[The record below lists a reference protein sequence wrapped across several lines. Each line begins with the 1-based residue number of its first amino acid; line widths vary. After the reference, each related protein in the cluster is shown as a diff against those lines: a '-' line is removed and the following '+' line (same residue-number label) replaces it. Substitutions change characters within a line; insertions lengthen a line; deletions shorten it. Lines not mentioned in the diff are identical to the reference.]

1 MCIRDSLMSDIEKVS
16 LRVFGRDI
24 TLACPA
30 DEKQQLLAAA
40 ELLNSELSNI
50 KDKEN
55 GLILAGL
62 SLANNQLVNDE
73 TNDIPSTEEVLNLIE
88 KIDRALQT

>member
-1 MCIRDSLMSDIEKVS
+1 MSDIEKVS

-73 TNDIPSTEEVLNLIE
+73 NDDIPSTEEVLSLIE

>member
-1 MCIRDSLMSDIEKVS
+1 MSDIEKVS

-73 TNDIPSTEEVLNLIE
+73 SNDILSTEEVLSLIE

>member
-1 MCIRDSLMSDIEKVS
+1 MSDIEIVS

-73 TNDIPSTEEVLNLIE
+73 SNDIPSTEEVLSLIE

>member
-1 MCIRDSLMSDIEKVS
+1 MSDIEKVS

-50 KDKEN
+50 EDKEN

-73 TNDIPSTEEVLNLIE
+73 SNDIPSTEEVLSLIE

>member
-1 MCIRDSLMSDIEKVS
+1 MSDIEKVS

-73 TNDIPSTEEVLNLIE
+73 SNDILTTEEVLSLIE

>member
-1 MCIRDSLMSDIEKVS
+1 MSDIEKVS

-30 DEKQQLLAAA
+30 DEKDQLLAAA

-62 SLANNQLVNDE
+62 NLANNQL
-73 TNDIPSTEEVLNLIE
+73 TNEGSTSIPSEKVLSLIE
-88 KIDRALQT
+88 KIDHALQT

>member
-1 MCIRDSLMSDIEKVS
+1 MSDIEKVS

-73 TNDIPSTEEVLNLIE
+73 SNDIPSTEEVLSLIE

>member
-1 MCIRDSLMSDIEKVS
+1 MSDIEKVS

-73 TNDIPSTEEVLNLIE
+73 SNDIPTTEEVLSLIE

>member
-1 MCIRDSLMSDIEKVS
+1 MSDIEKVS

-40 ELLNSELSNI
+40 ELLNLELSNI

-73 TNDIPSTEEVLNLIE
+73 SNDIPTTEEVLSLIE

>member
-1 MCIRDSLMSDIEKVS
+1 MSDIEKVS

-30 DEKQQLLAAA
+30 DEKQQLLDAA

-73 TNDIPSTEEVLNLIE
+73 SNDIPATEEVLSLIE

>member
-1 MCIRDSLMSDIEKVS
+1 MSDIEKVS

>member
-1 MCIRDSLMSDIEKVS
+1 MSDIEKVS

-40 ELLNSELSNI
+40 ELLNSELSNL

-73 TNDIPSTEEVLNLIE
+73 SNDIPSTEEVLSLIE

>member
-1 MCIRDSLMSDIEKVS
+1 MSDIEKVS

-40 ELLNSELSNI
+40 ELLNSELSKI

-73 TNDIPSTEEVLNLIE
+73 NNDIPSTEEVLSLIE

>member
-1 MCIRDSLMSDIEKVS
+1 MSNIEKVS

-24 TLACPA
+24 TLACPTN
-30 DEKQQLLAAA
+30 EKQQLLAAA

-62 SLANNQLVNDE
+62 SLANNQLMNDE
-73 TNDIPSTEEVLNLIE
+73 SNEIPSTEEVLSLIE

>member
-1 MCIRDSLMSDIEKVS
+1 MSNIEKVS

-73 TNDIPSTEEVLNLIE
+73 SNDIPSTEEVLSLIE

>member
-1 MCIRDSLMSDIEKVS
+1 MSDIEKVS

-73 TNDIPSTEEVLNLIE
+73 SNDIPSTEEILSLIE

>member
-1 MCIRDSLMSDIEKVS
+1 MSDIEKVS

-73 TNDIPSTEEVLNLIE
+73 SNDIPSTEEVLSLIE
-88 KIDRALQT
+88 KIDHALQT

>member
-1 MCIRDSLMSDIEKVS
+1 MSDIEKVS

-73 TNDIPSTEEVLNLIE
+73 SNHIPSTEEVLSLIE

>member
-1 MCIRDSLMSDIEKVS
+1 MSDIEKVS

-30 DEKQQLLAAA
+30 DEKQQAFASA

-73 TNDIPSTEEVLNLIE
+73 SNDIPTTEEVLAN
-88 KIDRALQT
+88 

>member
-1 MCIRDSLMSDIEKVS
+1 MSDIEKVS

-62 SLANNQLVNDE
+62 RLANNQLVNDE
-73 TNDIPSTEEVLNLIE
+73 SNDIPSTEEVLSLIE

>member
-1 MCIRDSLMSDIEKVS
+1 MSDIEKVS

-73 TNDIPSTEEVLNLIE
+73 STDIPSTEEVLSLIE

>member
-1 MCIRDSLMSDIEKVS
+1 MSDIEKVS

-30 DEKQQLLAAA
+30 DEKQQLLSAA

-73 TNDIPSTEEVLNLIE
+73 SNDIPSTEEVLSLIE

>member
-1 MCIRDSLMSDIEKVS
+1 M
-16 LRVFGRDI
+16 RVFGRDI

-73 TNDIPSTEEVLNLIE
+73 SNDIPSTEEVLSLIE

>member
-1 MCIRDSLMSDIEKVS
+1 MSEIEKVS

-73 TNDIPSTEEVLNLIE
+73 SNDIPSTEEVLSLIE

>member
-1 MCIRDSLMSDIEKVS
+1 MSNIEKVS

-24 TLACPA
+24 TLACPTN
-30 DEKQQLLAAA
+30 EKQQLLAAA

-73 TNDIPSTEEVLNLIE
+73 SNDIPSTEEVLSLIE

>member
-1 MCIRDSLMSDIEKVS
+1 MSDIEKVS

-73 TNDIPSTEEVLNLIE
+73 SNDIPSTEEVLSLIE
-88 KIDRALQT
+88 KIDSALQT

>member
-1 MCIRDSLMSDIEKVS
+1 MSDIEKVS

-73 TNDIPSTEEVLNLIE
+73 SNDIPSKEEVLSLIE

>member
-1 MCIRDSLMSDIEKVS
+1 MSDIEKVS

-40 ELLNSELSNI
+40 ELLNSELSII

-73 TNDIPSTEEVLNLIE
+73 SNDIPSTEEVLNLIE

>member
-1 MCIRDSLMSDIEKVS
+1 MSDIEKVS

-40 ELLNSELSNI
+40 ELLNSELSKI

-73 TNDIPSTEEVLNLIE
+73 SNDIPTTEEVLSLIE

>member
-1 MCIRDSLMSDIEKVS
+1 MSDIEKVS

-73 TNDIPSTEEVLNLIE
+73 SNDIPSAEEVLSLIE

>member
-1 MCIRDSLMSDIEKVS
+1 MSDIEKVS

-73 TNDIPSTEEVLNLIE
+73 SNNIPSTEEVLSLIE

>member
-1 MCIRDSLMSDIEKVS
+1 MRF
-16 LRVFGRDI
+16 FGRDI

-73 TNDIPSTEEVLNLIE
+73 SNDIPSTEEVLSLIE

>member
-1 MCIRDSLMSDIEKVS
+1 MSDIEKVS

-40 ELLNSELSNI
+40 ELLNLELSNI

-73 TNDIPSTEEVLNLIE
+73 SNDIPSTEEVLSLIE

>member
-1 MCIRDSLMSDIEKVS
+1 MSDIEKVS

-40 ELLNSELSNI
+40 ELLNSELSKI

-73 TNDIPSTEEVLNLIE
+73 SNDIPSTEEVLSLIE

>member
-1 MCIRDSLMSDIEKVS
+1 MSDIEKVS

-73 TNDIPSTEEVLNLIE
+73 SNDIPSSEEVLSLIE

>member
-1 MCIRDSLMSDIEKVS
+1 MSDIEKVS

-30 DEKQQLLAAA
+30 DEKQQLLDAA

-73 TNDIPSTEEVLNLIE
+73 SNDIPSTEEVLSLIE

>member
-1 MCIRDSLMSDIEKVS
+1 MSDIEKVS

-73 TNDIPSTEEVLNLIE
+73 SIDILSTEEVLSLIE

>member
-1 MCIRDSLMSDIEKVS
+1 MSDIEKVS

-40 ELLNSELSNI
+40 ELLNSELSKI

-73 TNDIPSTEEVLNLIE
+73 SNDIPATEEVLSLIE

>member
-1 MCIRDSLMSDIEKVS
+1 MSDIEKVS
-16 LRVFGRDI
+16 LRVFGTDI

-30 DEKQQLLAAA
+30 DEKQQLLDAA

-73 TNDIPSTEEVLNLIE
+73 SNDIPSTEEVLSLIE

>member
-1 MCIRDSLMSDIEKVS
+1 MSDIEKVS

-73 TNDIPSTEEVLNLIE
+73 SDDIPSTEEVLSLIE